1 MRFAMRLLVLV
12 QFFSVVLAAAGTSMS
27 GADSLLRGTE
37 PNSVGKTFARKLR
50 RLAEMR
56 KSGSREPFNPNT
68 RYAKEYAD
76 KALAALNEKRALNG
90 LPALAESATGGP
102 HSTLKS
108 KSCLSVSVSV
118 SVSLCVSL
126 SLYTQCIICF

>member
-1 MRFAMRLLVLV
+1 
-12 QFFSVVLAAAGTSMS
+12 
-27 GADSLLRGTE
+27 
-37 PNSVGKTFARKLR
+37 
-50 RLAEMR
+50 MR